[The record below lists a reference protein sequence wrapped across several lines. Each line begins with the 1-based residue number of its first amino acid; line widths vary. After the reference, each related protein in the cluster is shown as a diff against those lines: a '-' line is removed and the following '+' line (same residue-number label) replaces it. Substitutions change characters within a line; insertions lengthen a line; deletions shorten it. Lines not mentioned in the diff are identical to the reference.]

1 MDILEEW
8 VYNPIREGL
17 FVELIPIDPHGCVAR
32 KVVNTT
38 VEELVAGTE
47 DCSESNLRRE
57 VWFPVRRIRG
67 SSDEADV
74 APCVTSDEFEKRV
87 NSGEKGVARTAEWH

>member
-17 FVELIPIDPHGCVAR
+17 FIELIPIDLHGR
-32 KVVNTT
+32 IPQKVVNTT

-47 DCSESNLRRE
+47 DCLESNLRRE
-57 VWFPVRRIRG
+57 VWFPVPRIWG
-67 SSDEADV
+67 SSNEADV
-74 APCVTSDEFEKRV
+74 APCVTSNEFEKRIV
-87 NSGEKGVARTAEWH
+87 RVLPLPNKSR